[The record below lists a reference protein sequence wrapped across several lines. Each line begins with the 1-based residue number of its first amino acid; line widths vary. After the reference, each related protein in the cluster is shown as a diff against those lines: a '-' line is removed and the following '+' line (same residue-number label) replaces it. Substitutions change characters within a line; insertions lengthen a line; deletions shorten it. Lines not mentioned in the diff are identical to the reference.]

1 MCLHDANILV
11 SGTITVTKVAVHG
24 GNNGMQVVFKTCAP
38 FTDYISE
45 INK

>member
-1 MCLHDANILV
+1 MWLYDAYILV
-11 SGTITVTKVAVHG
+11 SGTITVIKVAVRG